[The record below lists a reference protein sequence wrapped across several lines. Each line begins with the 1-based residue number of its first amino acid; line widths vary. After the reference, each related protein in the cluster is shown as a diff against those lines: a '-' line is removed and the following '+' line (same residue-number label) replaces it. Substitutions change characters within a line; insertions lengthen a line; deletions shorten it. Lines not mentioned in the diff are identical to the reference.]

1 MPFDAAADSST
12 TLQQK
17 VKKCLAPLEDRVRNR
32 SVFVFEEAAF
42 RPDSHT
48 LDPELAFA
56 EEESAQA
63 EHGGKGKGKK
73 SRHQHRVQEVDED
86 EEESA
91 QAEHGGKGKGKKS

>member
-1 MPFDAAADSST
+1 M
-12 TLQQK
+12 
-17 VKKCLAPLEDRVRNR
+17 KKCLAPLEDRVRNR

-73 SRHQHRVQEVDED
+73 SRHQHRVQVHFWIRYSCIKRVGLNRIALYFIKVATLI
-86 EEESA
+86 ES
-91 QAEHGGKGKGKKS
+91 